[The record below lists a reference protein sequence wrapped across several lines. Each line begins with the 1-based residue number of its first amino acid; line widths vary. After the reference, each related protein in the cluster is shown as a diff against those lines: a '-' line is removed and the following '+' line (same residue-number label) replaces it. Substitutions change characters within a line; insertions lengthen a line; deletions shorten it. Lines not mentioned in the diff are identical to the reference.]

1 MVLHLTI
8 GAYLQVWCSR
18 GPDQF
23 VAAVEP
29 TFHAEPKR
37 LLFDAPVTI
46 DNAKLSADL
55 RGHGFYFNKSYHFD
69 YLGHREKWFMDRTGH
84 WVVMTSDGKIW
95 NTEGGNKGDRVVD
108 EVTPL
113 AYDDP
118 GLLLNQQ
125 LTVTDQDHMDL
136 SVVRQQLGLYVNGE
150 LYRDSLGREEIWVM
164 SRDGRWHFLTPGGNL
179 YEWNGEFET
188 SPLVATLNPLV
199 FADLDLLLK
208 PTLEDLSPG
217 SLGQRQVLQDQ
228 YDLYYFQSYYFHES
242 ARQKKWIVSGVERV
256 WFYITSDGDIYRQGR
271 NGNQAEFVMNVD
283 RFFFDDPTLMFRTV

>member
-1 MVLHLTI
+1 M
-8 GAYLQVWCSR
+8 
-18 GPDQF
+18 
-23 VAAVEP
+23 
-29 TFHAEPKR
+29 
-37 LLFDAPVTI
+37 TI